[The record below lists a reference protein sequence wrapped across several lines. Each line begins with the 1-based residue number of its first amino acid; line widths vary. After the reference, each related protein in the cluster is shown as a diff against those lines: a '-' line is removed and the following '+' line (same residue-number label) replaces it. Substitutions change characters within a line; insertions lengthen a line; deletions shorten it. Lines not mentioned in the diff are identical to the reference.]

1 MPNPNHV
8 CVLNHYNGTLLHG
21 GILLSTYALLS
32 TGNKT
37 TGIKSAMMIISI
49 YDYDW
54 TRFKVYDYLF
64 EIDSK
69 LKTDRF
75 RIYL

>member
-1 MPNPNHV
+1 MV
-8 CVLNHYNGTLLHG
+8 HYYMVVYYLALTLCS
-21 GILLSTYALLS
+21 LLVIAH
-32 TGNKT
+32 
-37 TGIKSAMMIISI
+37 IKSAMMIISI

-54 TRFKVYDYLF
+54 TRFKVYDYFF